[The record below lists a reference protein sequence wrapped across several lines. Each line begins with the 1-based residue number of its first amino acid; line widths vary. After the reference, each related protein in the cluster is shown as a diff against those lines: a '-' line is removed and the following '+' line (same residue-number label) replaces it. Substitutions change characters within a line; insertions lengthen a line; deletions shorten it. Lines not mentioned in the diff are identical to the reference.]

1 MLFIKEIPVCC
12 ESVTKHTPCGQNT
25 EVVYIVA
32 GITSSNCFVL
42 KD

>member
-12 ESVTKHTPCGQNT
+12 ENVTKHRLFGKNA

-32 GITSSNCFVL
+32 GVTNSNCFVL